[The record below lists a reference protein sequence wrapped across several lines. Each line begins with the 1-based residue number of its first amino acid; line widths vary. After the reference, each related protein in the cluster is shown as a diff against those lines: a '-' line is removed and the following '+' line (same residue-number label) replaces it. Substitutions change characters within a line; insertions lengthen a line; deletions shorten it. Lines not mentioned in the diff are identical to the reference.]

1 MDKDY
6 VDRII
11 YTVYLDRKG
20 PEKWVGNGEQEIIFQ
35 IFVKYEASQGY
46 GYCYF

>member
-1 MDKDY
+1 MWYKTPHM
-6 VDRII
+6 V
-11 YTVYLDRKG
+11 RKIK
-20 PEKWVGNGEQEIIFQ
+20 EEEIIFQ